1 MNKTDEAFLLEGDIF
16 APLIAGLSSDN
27 SAIRSA
33 TVQHAF
39 RSMDR
44 AAATGTTYGASI
56 VQSLCDIVV
65 THMFVESDF
74 PRKYGWSEITV
85 GRQIFEQL
93 GRRLGRASDESP
105 ERFEAQAV
113 PSTHVFHAPLDKTPS
128 FEVVVSLRL
137 YALKTDSVNVSDC
150 CFSGANFGECSWQ
163 YARLTNCDLSYCSF
177 IGAQLG
183 DTVISGDLSH
193 SRFREAVINFADIS
207 ADITNAFFGNADL
220 QGSRCVFK
228 NASDA
233 IFRGCNLKGA
243 NLEGSDDAINLS
255 EAVVDHETVFPDGS
269 LLERKRYSDYETI
282 STKWGEVQ
290 FVADRYC
297 S

>member
-1 MNKTDEAFLLEGDIF
+1 MKKNDEIFLCEGDIF
-16 APLIAGLSSDN
+16 APLIEGLSSDN

-33 TVQHAF
+33 AVQHAF

-74 PRKYGWSEITV
+74 PRKYGWSEIAV

-128 FEVVVSLRL
+128 FEVEVSLRL
-137 YALKTDSVNVSDC
+137 YALETDSVSVSEC
-150 CFSGANFGECSWQ
+150 CFSGANFSECSWH
-163 YARLTNCDLSYCSF
+163 YARLTNCDLSYCNF

-193 SRFREAVINFADIS
+193 SRFREAVMSCAEIS
-207 ADITNAFFGNADL
+207 ADITNAFFGNVDL
-220 QGSRCVFK
+220 QASRCVFNK
-228 NASDA
+228 ATGASFYA
-233 IFRGCNLKGA
+233 CSLKGA
-243 NLEGSDDAINLS
+243 DLHGSDNAIDLS
-255 EAVVDHETVFPDGS
+255 DAVVDYETVFPDGS
-269 LLERKRYSDYETI
+269 TLERKHYDDYQNI
-282 STKWGEVQ
+282 STKWGEVL
-290 FVADRYC
+290 FVANRYQP
-297 S
+297 

>member
-65 THMFVESDF
+65 TH
-74 PRKYGWSEITV
+74 
-85 GRQIFEQL
+85 
-93 GRRLGRASDESP
+93 
-105 ERFEAQAV
+105 
-113 PSTHVFHAPLDKTPS
+113 
-128 FEVVVSLRL
+128 
-137 YALKTDSVNVSDC
+137 
-150 CFSGANFGECSWQ
+150 
-163 YARLTNCDLSYCSF
+163 
-177 IGAQLG
+177 
-183 DTVISGDLSH
+183 

-220 QGSRCVFK
+220 QGSFHNNTVPK
-228 NASDA
+228 NAKVCDQNFWSSCTKRSCA
-233 IFRGCNLKGA
+233 C
-243 NLEGSDDAINLS
+243 S
-255 EAVVDHETVFPDGS
+255 ET
-269 LLERKRYSDYETI
+269 
-282 STKWGEVQ
+282 
-290 FVADRYC
+290 
-297 S
+297 